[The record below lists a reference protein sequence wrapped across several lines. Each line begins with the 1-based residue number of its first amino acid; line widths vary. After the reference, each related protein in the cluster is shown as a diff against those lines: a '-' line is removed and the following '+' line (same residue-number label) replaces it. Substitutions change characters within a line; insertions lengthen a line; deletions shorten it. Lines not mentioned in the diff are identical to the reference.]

1 MCGAA
6 SGQTRLCPTMP
17 RFSAFAWHTH
27 QPLSTAA
34 NGKQPRQVATQ
45 REGMRHRR
53 GGLDVQ
59 HDMPPPSG
67 HEQDLAGPLDDHARS
82 IGPVCPRRGSH
93 VRVADLPATL
103 PGPLP
108 ARPGF
113 EPRVAYNAAVRP
125 NHSSAERSKP
135 PPSTLSS
142 RPSSS
147 A

>member
-93 VRVADLPATL
+93 VRVADLPADPAWAPACS
-103 PGPLP
+103 PGVRAPCGIQRGGAAEPLQRREVE
-108 ARPGF
+108 A
-113 EPRVAYNAAVRP
+113 
-125 NHSSAERSKP
+125 SA
-135 PPSTLSS
+135 LYVVV
-142 RPSSS
+142 
-147 A
+147 